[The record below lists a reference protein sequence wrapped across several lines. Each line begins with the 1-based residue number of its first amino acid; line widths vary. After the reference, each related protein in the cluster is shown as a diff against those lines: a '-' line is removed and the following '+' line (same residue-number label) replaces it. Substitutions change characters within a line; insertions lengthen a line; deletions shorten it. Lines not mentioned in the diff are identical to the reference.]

1 MAIVSKFLIVWTLL
15 ELYNA
20 AFTVSETSPDECLPT
35 LPAPGGIGAR
45 SPRPSPLSPTAPAA
59 GLHVRAAV
67 DLLVWLGEAPGRTGR
82 RAQLEDFWKNRC
94 KMHGRHCLDRRE

>member
-20 AFTVSETSPDECLPT
+20 AFTVSETSPDECRPT

-45 SPRPSPLSPTAPAA
+45 SPRPPPLRAPTPAA
-59 GLHVRAAV
+59 SVRVRAAV
-67 DLLVWLGEAPGRTGR
+67 SYVPVRTREA
-82 RAQLEDFWKNRC
+82 
-94 KMHGRHCLDRRE
+94 